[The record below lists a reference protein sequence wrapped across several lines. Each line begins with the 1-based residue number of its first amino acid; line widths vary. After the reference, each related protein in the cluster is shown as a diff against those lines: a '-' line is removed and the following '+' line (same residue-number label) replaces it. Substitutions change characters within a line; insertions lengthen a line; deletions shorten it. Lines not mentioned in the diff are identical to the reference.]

1 MRIAMDTREAKNQFP
16 TGKGLFAMHILKELM
31 RRGISVEE
39 YGGGSGLLWHFRK
52 AGTIRKSKP
61 DLYLS
66 PTSFIVPWLLGT
78 KINTAIVIHDLIACG
93 HEPLNHLRTARVQ
106 GTAHDAKAMMIERL
120 LLPRVLNTARFI
132 FCVSKATK
140 TDLLKKFPKTD
151 ASKITVIYEGPT
163 VSSEPQNLR
172 TPKPAHPYILSLGTL
187 CPRKNQ
193 LRLIQAFN
201 ALPRSLKDRTRLILA
216 GGRGWQ
222 DGEIVEL
229 AKNSPNV
236 EWRGYVPAQEL
247 NELFARAAVLAFPSF
262 KEGFGL
268 PVLDAM
274 ALGVPVL
281 TSNVSSMSE
290 VAGDAALLVDPRSV
304 EDIAKGLQRLLLDED
319 LRSAL
324 IAKGRERAKLFSWER
339 TVDLMMEVLHTSC

>member
-1 MRIAMDTREAKNQFP
+1 MRITMDMREAKKPRP

-39 YGGGSGLLWHFRK
+39 CGGGGGLLWHFRK
-52 AGTIRKSKP
+52 ARTIRKTKP
-61 DLYLS
+61 DLSLS
-66 PTSFIVPWLLGT
+66 PTSFIVPWLLGRSVA
-78 KINTAIVIHDLIACG
+78 TAIVIHDLIAFDR
-93 HEPLNHLRTARVQ
+93 EP
-106 GTAHDAKAMMIERL
+106 HDAKAMMIERL

-132 FCVSKATK
+132 FCVSEATK
-140 TDLLKKFPKTD
+140 NDLLQKFPKTD
-151 ASKITVIYEGPT
+151 PSKITVIYEGPT
-163 VSSEPQNLR
+163 VSSKPPNLQ
-172 TPKPAHPYILSLGTL
+172 TSKPLPPFILSLGTL

-201 ALPRSLKDRTRLILA
+201 ALPRSLRDRTRLILA

-247 NELFARAAVLAFPSF
+247 DALIAHATALAFPSF

-290 VAGDAALLVDPRSV
+290 VAGDAALLVDPHSV
-304 EDIAKGLQRLLLDED
+304 EDIEKGLQRLLLDED
-319 LRSAL
+319 LRASL
-324 IAKGRERAKLFSWER
+324 IAKGKERAKLFSWER
-339 TVDLMMEVLHTSC
+339 TVDLMLGAIT